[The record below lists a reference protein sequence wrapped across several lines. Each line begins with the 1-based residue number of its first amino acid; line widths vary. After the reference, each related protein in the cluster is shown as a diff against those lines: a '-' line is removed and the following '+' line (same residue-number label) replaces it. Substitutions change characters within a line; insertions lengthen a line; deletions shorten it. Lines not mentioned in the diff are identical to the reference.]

1 MKDIK
6 IIVATHKKYKMP
18 ADEMYIPVHVGR
30 EGKNDLGYKGD
41 NNGENISI
49 KNPYYCELTGLY
61 WAWKNLDAEYIGLV
75 HYRRHFISK
84 KHKDRFQG
92 IVTKEYVDKL
102 LDDTDVILPK
112 RRKLYIETIYS
123 HYKHTMYVETLD
135 ETRKIIE
142 EKCPEYIDSF
152 DKRMKSR
159 SGHMFNMCIMKKSI
173 LDNYCEW
180 LFEILYELEKRIDP
194 KQYSAFHARY
204 LGRISERLL
213 DVWIQKNG
221 IKYIE
226 VKVADMEKVNWKKK
240 IWSFLK
246 AKFTGKKYEGSF

>member
-18 ADEMYIPVHVGR
+18 EDEMYIPVHVGR
-30 EGKNDLGYKGD
+30 EGKEDLGYQGD
-41 NNGENISI
+41 NVGDNISE

-61 WAWKNLDAEYIGLV
+61 WAWKNLDAEYIGLA
-75 HYRRHFISK
+75 HYRRHFIHK
-84 KHKDRFQG
+84 KYKDRFQG
-92 IVTKEYVDKL
+92 IATKEYVDKL

-159 SGHMFNMCIMKKSI
+159 SGHMFNMCVMKKEI
-173 LDNYCEW
+173 LNEYCKW
-180 LFEILYELEKRIDP
+180 LFNILFELEKRIDP

-213 DVWIQKNG
+213 DVWIDKNG

-226 VKVADMEKVNWKKK
+226 TRVIDMERC
-240 IWSFLK
+240 
-246 AKFTGKKYEGSF
+246 